1 MVCGLGRCVLVEPHP
16 LLLLMTKHPASA
28 FLLSHPPPLVS
39 VKSLT
44 IGGIKRRKT
53 HTTHSH
59 SISLFF
65 CTRTKS
71 QAETQMPIAR
81 PQPHTNHSET
91 LSSAVRSSMSH
102 IFSFTSL
109 VPSNQPACLLGRP
122 SDDFILWMPGDLLRQ
137 SKWWMNWVFLFVC
150 QTSPCLTN
158 RKSPATLFQLNLL
171 ALVAQRHLPTTR

>member
-1 MVCGLGRCVLVEPHP
+1 MVHLIIFCACHGDRNLQTFSPFPTDISKRTRLKMVCGLGRCVLVEPHP
-16 LLLLMTKHPASA
+16 LLLLMTTHPASA
-28 FLLSHPPPLVS
+28 FYSHPPPLVS

-91 LSSAVRSSMSH
+91 LSSAVWSSMSQ
-102 IFSFTSL
+102 IFFVHVAGPFQST
-109 VPSNQPACLLGRP
+109 CLLGASFR
-122 SDDFILWMPGDLLRQ
+122 
-137 SKWWMNWVFLFVC
+137 
-150 QTSPCLTN
+150 
-158 RKSPATLFQLNLL
+158 
-171 ALVAQRHLPTTR
+171 